1 MPSRSQKEALRK
13 QDTHAR
19 SRLSKAA
26 RKNLSHN
33 ERIQLYKRFL
43 HIEQARIRMLHRSGE
58 SGLRVARKLSD
69 LADLVV
75 RCVYEDSLAEARE
88 EFGDQVKE
96 DFPIT
101 VIATG
106 GYGRRRLNPA
116 SDLDLCFIHRR
127 PSTAALQP
135 WAKKMVTDI
144 PRDLGDLGFKTLP
157 AARNVRESI
166 RQANEDDITRTS
178 FIEARLLHGEKDL
191 FEELATK
198 FEKQCIRGKE
208 DDFLEWRLNDQRRRH
223 AKYDFTVYLQEPQV
237 KEGCGGLRDYQN
249 LIWLLF
255 AKFGTTNMHE
265 LVDHGLI
272 SETGYRELRRG
283 YSFLMRVRNELH
295 YEQGRATD
303 ILTLR
308 MQGIVATSFN
318 YPQRGI
324 LRKTEAF
331 MKDYYEHTQNVL
343 SRYSELM
350 DHFYIEDKE
359 ARTTGGLRNFLAR
372 RKTRQ
377 ETFGAFFSKTRRL
390 YANDNK
396 IFKEDPHQMMLM
408 FQHAQQRH
416 LRLSPELHR
425 LVQANFG
432 VINRQ
437 FCYSKA
443 NRETFEAILCRV
455 GSVAD
460 SLRQMHRV
468 GFLGR
473 YIPEFGALTN
483 LVQHEFFH
491 RYPAD
496 EHTLRTIDWLDKLA
510 ISEEPGHQLYKK
522 LFLKLEDPFLLYLSL
537 ILHDTGRAA
546 NSDHHDEASTVLA
559 MKVCNRLVIKG
570 KRRKLILFLVDNHL
584 QLYRTATS
592 RNIDDPSTIE
602 EFAKIVRTQEELDY
616 LMVMSFA
623 DSNGTS
629 PESWTGWKESL
640 IRQLYSSASEYYQD
654 AEGFAQKQNPE
665 LGELAIQV
673 ATILGEDMI
682 RAIVSHLDSLPT
694 RYFAFRSKEA
704 VAADIKQI
712 HKFKKAAAKL
722 GEDEA
727 PPPQV
732 RWKAKPD
739 QGCSKFTVVYHNRAG
754 LLAKIAGCLAA
765 NKINILAADIFARS
779 DDHLV
784 IDTFRVCTTDFEPVK
799 SERVMRSVEEL
810 LIRALSGEDI
820 DFDHLINNAPRSILD
835 DPHEDDH
842 LHHVPQRVYLNN
854 EAAEEHTI
862 AEIQAADRLGLLYDI
877 FSNIADLGLQIT
889 NSRISTTLGAAIDS
903 LYIVDSEGGKVT
915 DPAMIDQLYKA
926 IERAMHIE
934 RVIEG

>member
-1 MPSRSQKEALRK
+1 MPSKPPNRALRK

-26 RKNLSHN
+26 RQSLSPA
-33 ERIQLYKRFL
+33 ERHQLYKRFL
-43 HIEQARIRMLHRSGE
+43 RTEQARIHMLHRSGE

-69 LADLVV
+69 LADLIV
-75 RCVYEDSLAEARE
+75 RCVYDDALEAARE
-88 EFGDQVKE
+88 EFGVQLVE

-101 VIATG
+101 VVATG

-116 SDLDLCFIHRR
+116 SDLDLNFIHRR
-127 PSTAALQP
+127 PTQTIHP
-135 WAKKMVTDI
+135 WAKKMITDI
-144 PRDLGDLGFKTLP
+144 PRDLGDLGYKLLP
-157 AARNVRESI
+157 STRNVRETI
-166 RQANEDDITRTS
+166 RQANQDDITRTA
-178 FIEARLLHGEKDL
+178 FIEARLLLGEKPL
-191 FEELATK
+191 FEELMGK

-223 AKYDFTVYLQEPQV
+223 AKYDFTAYLQEPQV

-249 LIWLLF
+249 LIWLTF
-255 AKFGTTNMHE
+255 AKFHTTKLRD

-272 SETGYRELRRG
+272 TLTGYRQLRQG

-308 MQGIVATSFN
+308 LQGIVATNFN

-331 MKDYYEHTQNVL
+331 MKDYYMHTQNVL

-359 ARTTGGLRNFLAR
+359 AKVGAGIKNFLAR
-372 RKTRQ
+372 RKPKK
-377 ETFGAFFSKTRRL
+377 ESFGNFYSQTRRL
-390 YANDNK
+390 YPKDSK
-396 IFKEDPHQMMLM
+396 IFKNDPHEMMLM

-416 LRLSPELHR
+416 LRLSPELYR

-455 GSVAD
+455 GDVAR

-473 YIPEFGALTN
+473 YISEFGALTN
-483 LVQHEFFH
+483 LVQHEFYH

-496 EHTLRTIDWLDKLA
+496 EHTLRTIDWLDRLA
-510 ISEEPGHQLYKK
+510 ISEEPSHQLYKK

-570 KRRKLILFLVDNHL
+570 KRRQLILFLVDNHL
-584 QLYRTATS
+584 QIYRTATS
-592 RNIDDPSTIE
+592 RNIEDPQTIE
-602 EFAKIVRTQEELDY
+602 EFAKVVRTQEELDY

-640 IRQLYSSASEYYQD
+640 IRQLYTSASEYYKD
-654 AEGFAQKQNPE
+654 SAGFEKNLSPDF
-665 LGELAIQV
+665 GELAIEV

-682 RAIVSHLDSLPT
+682 KSIVYHLDSLPP
-694 RYFAFRSKEA
+694 RYFAFRSKQA
-704 VAADIKQI
+704 IAADVDQI
-712 HKFKKAAAKL
+712 QRFKSAAREA
-722 GEDEA
+722 GEGQLAA
-727 PPPQV
+727 PAV

-739 QGCSKFTVVYHNRAG
+739 QGCSKFTVVCDDRPG
-754 LLAKIAGCLAA
+754 LLAKVAGCLAA
-765 NKINILAADIFARS
+765 NKINVLAADIFARS
-779 DDHLV
+779 GDNLI
-784 IDTFRVCTTDFEPVK
+784 IDTFRVCTTNFEPVK
-799 SERVMRSVEEL
+799 SERVMESVEKL
-810 LIRALSGEDI
+810 LTESLGGKDI
-820 DFDHLINNAPRSILD
+820 DFDQLINHAPRSILD
-835 DPHEDDH
+835 DPEENEH

-854 EAAEEHTI
+854 EASPDHTI
-862 AEIQAADRLGLLYDI
+862 AEIQAADRLGLLHDI

-889 NSRISTTLGAAIDS
+889 NSRINTTLGAAIDS
-903 LYIVDSEGGKVT
+903 LYIVDGNYRKVT
-915 DPAMIDQLYKA
+915 DAKTLSDLYTA
-926 IERAMHIE
+926 IEDAMGIE
-934 RVIEG
+934 RVLKG